1 MKKLLFLTALL
12 TIACQP
18 PHKEVK
24 FTENDINII
33 PQPKKLALLNKDN
46 FWFNKQTAI
55 VSDIAFVEA
64 AELFA
69 KQFKKAS
76 GFELSMQASGVTTNY
91 IALVVDK
98 SLPKEGY
105 TLVVEPERI
114 SITAANYNGALYALE
129 TLRQLLPKEFE
140 SSTPVQTD
148 WVVPAI
154 VITDAPQY
162 PWRGLMLDVS
172 RHFFS

>member
-24 FTENDINII
+24 FTENDICII

-69 KQFKKAS
+69 EQFKKAS
-76 GFELSMQASGVTTNY
+76 GFELSMQASGVTTN
-91 IALVVDK
+91 
-98 SLPKEGY
+98 
-105 TLVVEPERI
+105 
-114 SITAANYNGALYALE
+114 
-129 TLRQLLPKEFE
+129 
-140 SSTPVQTD
+140 
-148 WVVPAI
+148 
-154 VITDAPQY
+154 
-162 PWRGLMLDVS
+162 
-172 RHFFS
+172 